1 MSGSSLSLL
10 FGVAI
15 DPSAED
21 PQEPFRRARMADENG
36 LDLITL
42 MDHPYNAKLFD
53 TWTLLTA
60 LAVTTERV
68 HVGTNVINLPLRP
81 PAMLAKK
88 AATLDVLTGGRV
100 ELGLGP
106 GAYWDGIA
114 AYGGPRRT
122 PGEAYQAFYDAMHI
136 LRGMWENAGGSFS
149 YEGEIYR
156 VKGARP
162 GPAPAHRIRIW
173 VGARRP
179 RMSRL
184 VGRMADGLLV
194 SRNYVPPQKL
204 LELNRWIDEG
214 AREAGRET
222 SEIRRG
228 YNLMGVLNTG
238 REDTTV
244 TGLGAEY
251 VYGSVQEWAEK
262 IVEWYEEY
270 GQDTFNF
277 WPVAGNQAVQIEAFA
292 QEVVPAVR
300 EEIGR
305 IRQD

>member
-1 MSGSSLSLL
+1 MSGSSLSPL

-21 PQEPFRRARMADENG
+21 PQEPFRRARIADENG

-53 TWTLLTA
+53 TWTLITA
-60 LAVTTERV
+60 LAVTTKRV
-68 HVGTNVINLPLRP
+68 HVGTNVLNLPLRP
-81 PAMLAKK
+81 PAMLAKE
-88 AATLDVLTGGRV
+88 AATLDVLTDGRV
-100 ELGLGP
+100 ELGLGA

-114 AYGGPRRT
+114 AFGGPRRT
-122 PGEAYQAFYDAMHI
+122 PGQAYTAFYDAMHI

-149 YEGEIYR
+149 YEGDIYQ

-162 GPAPAHRIRIW
+162 GPAPAHRIPIW

-194 SRNYVPPQKL
+194 SHNYVPPQKL
-204 LELNRWIDEG
+204 LELNQWIDEG
-214 AREAGRET
+214 AQEAGRET

-228 YNLMGVLNTG
+228 YNLMGVLNIG

-244 TGLGAEY
+244 TGLKAEF
-251 VYGSVQEWAEK
+251 VYGSVQEWADK

-270 GQDTFNF
+270 SQDTFNF

-300 EEIGR
+300 EEIGKK
-305 IRQD
+305 